1 VPVRT
6 AKSAEHRERVPGR
19 HPGPWLPERHRPQ
32 FIDILR
38 RCRVAPIDLACEDK
52 VRPRIVGRAVPF
64 MASHRARA
72 EMHGLAG
79 GESFG
84 DILDSGHRQ
93 AVEQAVVGEIEAI
106 EVSTL
111 GATTMICLPPI
122 V

>member
-1 VPVRT
+1 
-6 AKSAEHRERVPGR
+6 
-19 HPGPWLPERHRPQ
+19 
-32 FIDILR
+32 
-38 RCRVAPIDLACEDK
+38 
-52 VRPRIVGRAVPF
+52 
-64 MASHRARA
+64 
-72 EMHGLAG
+72 MHGLAG